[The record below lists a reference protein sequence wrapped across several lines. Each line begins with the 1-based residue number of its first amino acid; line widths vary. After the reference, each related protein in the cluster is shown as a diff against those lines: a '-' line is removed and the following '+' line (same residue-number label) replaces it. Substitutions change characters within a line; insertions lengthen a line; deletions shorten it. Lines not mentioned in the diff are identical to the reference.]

1 MYFAKKL
8 SLGSFYLQVFALG
21 KIQFY
26 LSVVT
31 HPQLFNTLLDKV
43 WYIWKIKNK
52 AHTVGTGGKKSEGA
66 AALGAALTQELA
78 PSL

>member
-43 WYIWKIKNK
+43 
-52 AHTVGTGGKKSEGA
+52 
-66 AALGAALTQELA
+66 
-78 PSL
+78 